1 MAYIPTECTLEQYE
15 KQIYTGDSK
24 HILYIKHGDIVI
36 GTEAKDFASPFASSL
51 TWTRRLLK
59 HGSKAFSLNNFIS
72 QEITMELH
80 DYVIENVRDD
90 IEIKIGTYIEELK
103 KYVFVPLGVYRIENA
118 PTTNKGKT
126 TYKLKD
132 KSINFDF
139 NYNAKTLIDL
149 SNKSDENGSKYVTKL
164 DILLD
169 ICSKANI
176 EYVGIQNFYGYDD
189 KIGIYDN
196 SITGRVYISYIFEQ
210 AGRIAY
216 INREGKLDSV
226 LIDNNLQKRTISED
240 IVESFENGQDYNVS
254 KVIYESGTIKLEN
267 GTDTNDT
274 LFLSS
279 INPYITEQEQIN
291 KIANNIIGFNINS
304 FKTGKVL
311 GNPTIDPFDLI
322 VLNYEDKEYKTLA
335 QYVLTFNGVM
345 TSKYETKIEVIAKSS
360 NIVVNNDATF
370 KKSIMQEI
378 NNIDASL
385 KIVAEIITGNSE
397 YIKTNDIKYQ
407 PEKNYYTFE
416 EEEYNL
422 LIPGENYNIGD
433 NIIGNV
439 YELIMTEGL
448 EQRVEK
454 NELSIDSQKLTLD
467 IISTNI
473 NKETGDIESVKT
485 STGYTLDKDGLKIKK
500 SVNDYNSLL
509 DNTGTYYKDG
519 DEIVSQTTKDGTIT
533 KDMVL
538 YGRYYYG
545 VREDLDVANFKKDD
559 AMFVAELFE
568 DNNGEEGFGHFYNG
582 GDL

>member
-15 KQIYTGDSK
+15 NQIYSGETK
-24 HILYIKHGDIVI
+24 NVLYIKHGDIVI
-36 GTEAKDFASPFASSL
+36 GTEAEDFASPFASSL

-59 HGSKAFSLNNFIS
+59 HGSKSFSLNNFVA
-72 QEITMELH
+72 QEISLVLH
-80 DYVIENVRDD
+80 DYLIENLTED
-90 IEIKIGTYIEELK
+90 IEIKIGTYIDEIQQ
-103 KYVFVPLGVYRIENA
+103 YVYVPLGVYRVETA
-118 PTTNKGKT
+118 PTTDKGKT

-139 NYNAKTLIDL
+139 NYNAKPLIDS
-149 SNKSDENGSKYVTKL
+149 SNKTDEKGNKYVTKL

-169 ICSKANI
+169 ICNKANI
-176 EYVGIQNFYGYDD
+176 EYIGVQDFPGYDD

-196 SITGRVYISYIFEQ
+196 TISGRVYISYIFEQ

-216 INREGKLDSV
+216 LNRDGKLDSV
-226 LIDNNLQKRTISED
+226 LINNNLQQREISED
-240 IVESFENGQDYNVS
+240 IVESFQNGKDYIIS
-254 KVIYESGTIKLEN
+254 KVAYESGTILFEN
-267 GTDTNDT
+267 GTNEQDT
-274 LFLSS
+274 LF
-279 INPYITEQEQIN
+279 INGANPYITNQEQIDIIGN
-291 KIANNIIGFNINS
+291 GIIGFSINS

-311 GNPTIDPFDLI
+311 GNPTIDPFDFI
-322 VLNYEDKEYKTLA
+322 VLNYEGKQYKTLA
-335 QYVLTFNGVM
+335 QYTMTFNGVM
-345 TSKYETKIEVIAKSS
+345 TSKYETNIELMARETNKTA
-360 NIVVNNDATF
+360 NNEATF
-370 KKSIMQEI
+370 KKSIKQEI

-385 KIVAEIITGNSE
+385 KIVAETITGNSE
-397 YIKTNDIKYQ
+397 YIKTDDTTYQ

-433 NIIGNV
+433 DIIGNV

-473 NKETGDIESVKT
+473 NKENGDIESVKT

-519 DEIVSQTTKDGTIT
+519 DTIISQTTKDGTIT

-538 YGRYYYG
+538 YGKYYYG

-559 AMFVAELFE
+559 AMFVAELYE

>member
-1 MAYIPTECTLEQYE
+1 M
-15 KQIYTGDSK
+15 
-24 HILYIKHGDIVI
+24 
-36 GTEAKDFASPFASSL
+36 
-51 TWTRRLLK
+51 
-59 HGSKAFSLNNFIS
+59 
-72 QEITMELH
+72 
-80 DYVIENVRDD
+80 
-90 IEIKIGTYIEELK
+90 
-103 KYVFVPLGVYRIENA
+103 
-118 PTTNKGKT
+118 
-126 TYKLKD
+126 
-132 KSINFDF
+132 
-139 NYNAKTLIDL
+139 
-149 SNKSDENGSKYVTKL
+149 
-164 DILLD
+164 
-169 ICSKANI
+169 NI
-176 EYVGIQNFYGYDD
+176 
-189 KIGIYDN
+189 
-196 SITGRVYISYIFEQ
+196 RVYISYIFEQ

-397 YIKTNDIKYQ
+397 YIKTNDITYQ